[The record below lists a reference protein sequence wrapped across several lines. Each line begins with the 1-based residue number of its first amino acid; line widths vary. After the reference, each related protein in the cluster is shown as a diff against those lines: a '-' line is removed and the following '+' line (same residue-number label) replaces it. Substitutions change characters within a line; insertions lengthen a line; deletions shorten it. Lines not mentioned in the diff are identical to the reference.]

1 MMKLL
6 NALSAPKWLRRS
18 KNKGGLTLLE
28 AAASF
33 LILGIASVGAIKT
46 FTIGRVG
53 LEAEY
58 EYKMAG
64 ELLRQ
69 KTEYIIGAVH
79 SMMPEDWPSE
89 LNYDDLRGETV
100 VIDYR
105 GKGQPGAAIGN
116 NRDVIGTIHFS
127 AVREYDDPTTSI
139 INPDWYDVHTY
150 IVWTGPVRSAW
161 QDGMSGG
168 RPQGQRERIDFYAR
182 VVPTWI
188 Q

>member
-1 MMKLL
+1 MMKEKKPMFL
-6 NALSAPKWLRRS
+6 PKWLKNSRS
-18 KNKGGLTLLE
+18 RGGLTLLE

-53 LEAEY
+53 LESEY

-69 KTEYIIGAVH
+69 KTEYIIGVVH

-89 LNYDDLRGETV
+89 LNYDDLRGEEV

-105 GKGQPGAAIGN
+105 GQGQRGAAIGN
-116 NRDVIGTIHFS
+116 NRDVIGRIHFS
-127 AVREYDDPTTSI
+127 AVREYDDPTTPI
-139 INPDWYDVHTY
+139 INPDWYNVHTY
-150 IVWTGPVRSAW
+150 IEWIGPIRTAW
-161 QDGMSGG
+161 QDGLAGG
-168 RPQGQRERIDFYAR
+168 RPRGQRERIDFYAR